1 MRSGL
6 LDSGVESMYSKSMN
20 RLRLLPL
27 GLISVLLIILVA
39 ISLFL
44 DTKPNPAALR
54 TPIPAETLAAFQPGE
69 PITNPTQAF
78 VAAQFYLG
86 TTRLQAAGDILPYS
100 AELIRF
106 TEAHARTGEFVDM
119 NAYRVP
125 LPQNLRVWLVLLE
138 GQWYI
143 DPPVPDAAPSE
154 PAAGCVFVI
163 LDTRTNDLMSAG
175 GIRPCSHYQVR
186 YARQIIQDFLLAKG
200 ISARPGTRAY
210 GVLMKGILLGEYPE
224 LTGPQPRLVRNQAEL
239 DSVLAYAGQHM
250 QDGTWRF
257 WEQPRE
263 PDIPEALLPAG
274 TPIPIESYPP
284 VPFWADTPEALP
296 PTETPRPTQS
306 YPPQPIWFSPVITV
320 PLPIPSSQV
329 ILGGEWLSATR
340 LQVTIQ
346 SPPSGS
352 LYWIDLGA
360 GDPLVSTAQPVSA
373 GQQAYSAS
381 HLYSVQCGNPLQMLE
396 AASQTVISQADL
408 AFDPNAMTNC
418 SSYVSWSGDEVA
430 AFAARSEGAWST
442 YLWRPDGSAPFRVG
456 PALIGSRPPAW
467 SPEGDQLAFVNYTT
481 SEPRTLQMMV
491 VSQDGRLLQRA
502 PIDLI
507 LPLTGIRW
515 PGQQVLALR
524 DEYKLWQYYEAE
536 TGELLFTWQEALS
549 MGSTLHHQYPSPS
562 PDGRWFTIDRG
573 GIDSS
578 GIFHKTYYVY
588 DLQSRQEVLLYDR
601 PWHLM
606 EFSGWSPDGETL
618 YLLHLPAGPE
628 VADPDLP
635 YGLLAYHPLG
645 GDFELLVE
653 NAQAVY
659 WDANYQKALVS
670 VFVQDS
676 AGQSTLIAGI
686 WDQSTHQVAGTALI
700 TNSPTRYD
708 FLLHP
713 YSMIRMIPAAWSPA
727 GDQVVLFNWQGDL
740 LLMGLDGQTQLLA
753 SQVGLGRSDFTRLLA
768 WSPDGSRLFVSD
780 RGTVWILTI
789 E

>member
-1 MRSGL
+1 MRRPRVLLLGMISALLIAIMAVGL
-6 LDSGVESMYSKSMN
+6 WLDSRAGSAVI
-20 RLRLLPL
+20 RAPILA
-27 GLISVLLIILVA
+27 SV
-39 ISLFL
+39 
-44 DTKPNPAALR
+44 
-54 TPIPAETLAAFQPGE
+54 LAAFQPGE

-78 VAAQFYLG
+78 VAAQFYLS
-86 TTRLQAAGDILPYS
+86 TTRLRAAGDILPHT
-100 AELIRF
+100 AELIGF
-106 TEAHARTGEFVDM
+106 TEVHARTGEPVDL
-119 NAYRVP
+119 NAYYVP
-125 LPQNLRVWLVLLE
+125 LPQNMKVWLVFFE
-138 GQWYI
+138 GQWTI
-143 DPPVPDAAPSE
+143 DPAVPEAATGE

-163 LDTRTNDLMSAG
+163 LDTRSNDWMLAG

-186 YARQIIQDFLLAKG
+186 PARQIIRDFLRAKG
-200 ISARPGTRAY
+200 LTALPGTRAY
-210 GVLMKGILLGEYPE
+210 GQLMKGILLGGYPE
-224 LTGPQPRLVRNQAEL
+224 LTGPQPTLVRNQAEL
-239 DSVLAYAGQHM
+239 NSFLEYAGQHM

-257 WEQPRE
+257 WGQPLE
-263 PDIPEALLPAG
+263 PEIPEALLPTG
-274 TPIPIESYPP
+274 TSVPIESQPSQS
-284 VPFWADTPEALP
+284 VWADTPEALP
-296 PTETPRPTQS
+296 PTETPRPTES
-306 YPPQPIWFSPVITV
+306 YPPQPTWHSPVITI
-320 PLPIPSSQV
+320 PLSIPAGGGV
-329 ILGGEWLSATR
+329 RTGEWLSATR
-340 LQVTIQ
+340 LQVTTEAYQ
-346 SPPSGS
+346 SSGF
-352 LYWIDLGA
+352 YWIDLGT
-360 GDPLVSTAQPVSA
+360 GEPLITTPRQVPAT
-373 GQQAYSAS
+373 QQAYSAS
-381 HLYSVQCGNPLQMLE
+381 SLYSVQCGSPVQMLE
-396 AASQTVISQADL
+396 AASQTVVSQADL
-408 AFDPNAMTNC
+408 AFDPNAVTNC
-418 SSYVSWSGDEVA
+418 SSYVSWSGDEVV

-549 MGSTLHHQYPSPS
+549 MGSNLDHQYPSVS
-562 PDGRWFTIDRG
+562 PDGRWFTIERG
-573 GIDSS
+573 DLNAS
-578 GIFHKTYYVY
+578 GILHKTYHVY

-768 WSPDGSRLFVSD
+768 WSPDGSHLFVSD